1 MNRTKSL
8 WLVLEDG
15 LKKKK
20 KNTRKNVLAN
30 KVLSEETNKKGVLVK
45 LEMFL
50 CCFLPFH
57 RTCSALI
64 FHPLGVDVSCY
75 FLQRLENKSGAQ
87 PRCPSAG
94 GRLQGTLQNAP
105 WGLVSPTKHPKKPP
119 WDSLVPWLMGECVC
133 MCVCTWGCTWGGVY
147 RGVRAR
153 LRVSARV

>member
-15 LKKKK
+15 LKKK

-30 KVLSEETNKKGVLVK
+30 KVLSEETNKKGVSVK

-94 GRLQGTLQNAP
+94 GGYGGPSKTLPGASSAPQSTPESLPGTAWSP
-105 WGLVSPTKHPKKPP
+105 GSWVS
-119 WDSLVPWLMGECVC
+119 VFVCVC
-133 MCVCTWGCTWGGVY
+133 VHGGVHGGVCTGVCVQGCV
-147 RGVRAR
+147 
-153 LRVSARV
+153 